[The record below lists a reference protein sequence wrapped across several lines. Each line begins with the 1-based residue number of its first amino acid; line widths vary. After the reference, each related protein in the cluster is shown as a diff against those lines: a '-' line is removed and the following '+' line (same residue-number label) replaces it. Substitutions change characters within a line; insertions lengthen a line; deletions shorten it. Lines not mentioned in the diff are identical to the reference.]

1 MANRPNI
8 LTFYSFKGGVGRTM
22 ALVNCAY
29 ALAASGRNVLVMD
42 MDLEAPG
49 LSSFLVDRKE
59 VTYTNKSDILTLIEW
74 AKGLVGKPGVDLE
87 FLRTKSPPLA
97 NFIASVDPKK
107 LIQPKLGTVGRLDI
121 LPARNDQDTYIKT
134 LEDLKLPA
142 LSRDEL
148 CELSDI
154 LRGYLKTRT
163 FTIPVPAYYGP
174 DVETQHTYDYV
185 LVDSRT
191 GLTEIG
197 GLCVGPLA
205 DCLVILLSLNHQNVQ
220 GTADF
225 LRTIGYPDAQK
236 AKPIIV
242 VPSPVPV
249 GEMKAKTKRINILK
263 KALKVDETADP
274 LTYHPSMAIIES
286 IFVRDNPDEYLSF
299 EYEKLTD
306 RLLAQFQDEPSQL
319 AESSWKHLN
328 NKKYREAIDKAL
340 RIVVRNPGVGV
351 TTLAAI
357 SNACGTPEG
366 DIYTTLDNDGFVA
379 MDRLCRVLADEK
391 MSGAG
396 REYVLANWGKV
407 LLSCADTSTSKLKEL
422 RLAQAIAVCSTGINM
437 PDVADEV
444 KADTYVNRGVA
455 KRKSGDTEGG
465 ISDYTVVINMP
476 DAPPKQKAQAY
487 YNRGVTRG
495 ESDDSEGAIQDY
507 TAVINMPD
515 APPKQKAQ
523 AYYNRGVTR
532 DESGDSEG
540 AIQDYTAVINMPDA
554 PTEQKAKAYV
564 NRGVAKGESG
574 DTEGKMQDCTVV
586 IDMPDPPTELK
597 VKAYVNRGVA
607 KGESGDTEGKMQDCM
622 AVIDMPDAPPELKA
636 TAHSN
641 LGWAYCEEGRFEE
654 SIEESQKA
662 LEFGADKIIAR
673 NNLGLALIASGQ
685 PARGLDEYRTLL
697 ATADDPGELERVA
710 VEDLQKAIEK
720 YPDVPEFKTALDMVQ
735 ARITE
740 LRAE

>member
-1 MANRPNI
+1 MTNRPNI

-49 LSSFLVDRKE
+49 LSRFLLNEKE
-59 VTYTNKSDILTLIEW
+59 ITYTNKSDILSLIEW
-74 AKGLVGKPGVDLE
+74 AKGLLGKQEIGLE
-87 FLRTKSPPLA
+87 FLRTKSPPLE

-107 LIQPKLGTVGRLDI
+107 LTQPKLGTVGRLDI
-121 LPARNDQDTYIKT
+121 LPARTDQDTYVKT
-134 LEDLKLPA
+134 LEDLNLPA
-142 LSRDEL
+142 LTGSEL
-148 CELSDI
+148 CKLSDI

-163 FTIPVPAYYGP
+163 FTIPAPAYYGP
-174 DVETQHTYDYV
+174 DVETRHTYDYV

-306 RLLAQFQDEPSQL
+306 RLLAQFQDEPDQL

-328 NKKYREAIDKAL
+328 NKKYREATEDAL
-340 RIVVRNPGVGV
+340 RIVARDPAIGTTCLTAVLNAHVPTDDHINSTLNNGYFVALDRVCRILANEQMQGRAF
-351 TTLAAI
+351 TLAIWNNILLSWADAATGRLKESRI
-357 SNACGTPEG
+357 AQVTNVCTTILDMG
-366 DIYTTLDNDGFVA
+366 DI
-379 MDRLCRVLADEK
+379 
-391 MSGAG
+391 S
-396 REYVLANWGKV
+396 
-407 LLSCADTSTSKLKEL
+407 
-422 RLAQAIAVCSTGINM
+422 
-437 PDVADEV
+437 P
-444 KADTYVNRGVA
+444 
-455 KRKSGDTEGG
+455 
-465 ISDYTVVINMP
+465 
-476 DAPPKQKAQAY
+476 
-487 YNRGVTRG
+487 
-495 ESDDSEGAIQDY
+495 
-507 TAVINMPD
+507 
-515 APPKQKAQ
+515 
-523 AYYNRGVTR
+523 
-532 DESGDSEG
+532 
-540 AIQDYTAVINMPDA
+540 
-554 PTEQKAKAYV
+554 
-564 NRGVAKGESG
+564 
-574 DTEGKMQDCTVV
+574 
-586 IDMPDPPTELK
+586 K
-597 VKAYVNRGVA
+597 VKAVA
-607 KGESGDTEGKMQDCM
+607 LGS
-622 AVIDMPDAPPELKA
+622 
-636 TAHSN
+636 
-641 LGWAYCEEGRFEE
+641 LGWVHYGEGRFEE

-662 LEFGADKIIAR
+662 LELEADHIAIR

-685 PARGLDEYRTLL
+685 TDRGLDEYRTLV
-697 ATADDPGELERVA
+697 ASANDADELKKTSID
-710 VEDLQKAIEK
+710 DLQNAIEK
-720 YPDVPEFKTALDMVQ
+720 YPDVAEFKTALDMVQ
-735 ARITE
+735 ARIAE
-740 LRAE
+740 LRAK